1 MSRSSDRPQD
11 AEEASSM
18 RANDPTEVSSIPAES
33 RQREMGRGEANLY
46 TGSDTDEQE
55 DSADGQP
62 ETIRE
67 R

>member
-1 MSRSSDRPQD
+1 
-11 AEEASSM
+11 M

-33 RQREMGRGEANLY
+33 RQRELERGGANLY
-46 TGSDTDEQE
+46 TESDADWQE
-55 DSADGQP
+55 EEADGQP